1 MNKANLLYSVVMS
14 TLLLLSN
21 CSRESDIS
29 RLFQNVM
36 EHGQTTYTYNGELF
50 EAVVTSSN
58 GAWIVLRGDQWTEIT
73 VHNTLTTAN
82 RITSNNDDIDP
93 EELIENLQPME

>member
-1 MNKANLLYSVVMS
+1 MNKAHRLYSVVMP
-14 TLLLLSN
+14 TLLLVSN

-29 RLFQNVM
+29 RLFQNVI
-36 EHGQTTYTYNGELF
+36 EHKQTTFTYNGELF

-58 GAWIVLRGDQWTEIT
+58 GAWIVLKGDQWTEIT

-82 RITSNNDDIDP
+82 KLASNNDGIDP
-93 EELIENLQPME
+93 KVLIENLQPLK